1 MFDAINSVV
10 DKVEKQA
17 RRAHKKFLD
26 KRRRAQHDA
35 GGVAHWPMEVL
46 AADSLADSGGPRVV
60 KTVRLPIETMTLEQ
74 ASLALEDAKN
84 EFFVFLNSKSQQVNV
99 LYRRQDE
106 NFGLIVPE
114 L

>member
-1 MFDAINSVV
+1 
-10 DKVEKQA
+10 
-17 RRAHKKFLD
+17 
-26 KRRRAQHDA
+26 
-35 GGVAHWPMEVL
+35 
-46 AADSLADSGGPRVV
+46 VV